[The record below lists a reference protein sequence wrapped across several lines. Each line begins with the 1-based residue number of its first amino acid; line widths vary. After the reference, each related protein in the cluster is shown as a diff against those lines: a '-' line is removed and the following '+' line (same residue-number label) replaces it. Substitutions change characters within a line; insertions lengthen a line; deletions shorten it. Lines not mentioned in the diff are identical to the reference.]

1 MQHNDVRGQGG
12 GRERRRTRRITI
24 GLPVRMRIDGDRDPQ
39 TVELRDL
46 SVNGCYVRTEAPP
59 RVFVDQRVAVGFV
72 LPGPAAALARG
83 RVVRIERDG
92 FALEV
97 ERRNGAFDEFVRGM
111 NDEDPGALAA

>member
-1 MQHNDVRGQGG
+1 MQQQQPR

-24 GLPVRMRIDGDRDPQ
+24 GLPVRMRVDGERDPV

-46 SVNGCYVRTEAPP
+46 SVSGCYVRTESPP
-59 RVFVDQRVAVGFV
+59 RVLVDQRVAVGFV

-97 ERRNGAFDEFVRGM
+97 ERRNGAFDEFVRSI
-111 NDEDPGALAA
+111 NDDPAAIAA